1 MPAKQRI
8 PVSLKQNVWVKY
20 NGEIYKAKCNVEW
33 CENHITPFT
42 FEAGHNIPESKGG
55 ETSLDNL
62 RPICSSCNK
71 SMGNRYTIQEY
82 SEIYKKSNTGNTGN
96 TENTADTNQSKRK
109 RTRIERMDW
118 CYCFSSS

>member
-8 PVSLKQNVWVKY
+8 PISLKQNVWVRY

-82 SEIYKKSNTGNTGN
+82 SEIYKQGNPTDSHQPKN
-96 TENTADTNQSKRK
+96 KRS
-109 RTRIERMDW
+109 RIDRMDW
-118 CYCFSSS
+118 CYCFGS